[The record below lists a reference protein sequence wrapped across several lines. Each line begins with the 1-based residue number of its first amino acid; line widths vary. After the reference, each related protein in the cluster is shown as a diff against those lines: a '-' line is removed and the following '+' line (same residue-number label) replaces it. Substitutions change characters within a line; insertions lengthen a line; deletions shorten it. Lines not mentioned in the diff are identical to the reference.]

1 MSQAELGVFYEGC
14 MTGRADKDIYS
25 HSTHALASMIESMVM
40 MLHYD
45 RLIYY
50 LNKRS
55 MDLKIF
61 EVMEHSGSSVCF

>member
-14 MTGRADKDIYS
+14 MTGIADIYS
-25 HSTHALASMIESMVM
+25 HSTHAPASMIESMVM

-50 LNKRS
+50 LHKRS